1 MCNQN
6 LLIILYISIIKL
18 KDTESSIKNK
28 SKELLSK
35 LKKFKVQTVLVL
47 GYTKRNN
54 RTIFHSC
61 TGLIA
66 SDSDTD

>member
-47 GYTKRNN
+47 SYKKRNN